1 MKRAFLT
8 ALMVCL
14 LIAPARAEE
23 VTHQPVE
30 DNIQASHVVVS
41 TLDELQEAIV
51 AADDGDTI
59 EIAATIRVQNQEIVT
74 SKDITLM
81 RASNFTDCFFSLY
94 NNSMVSGFTII
105 ESTYKATTIYAGAD
119 SGETCIK
126 KCTFI
131 GECPDVSWFL
141 SAFSGNTKID
151 KCAFLTIM
159 IQQ

>member
-23 VTHQPVE
+23 VTHQPVG

-59 EIAATIRVQNQEIVT
+59 EIAATIRVQNEEIVT
-74 SKDITLM
+74 TLLT
-81 RASNFTDCFFSLY
+81 AFFHC
-94 NNSMVSGFTII
+94 
-105 ESTYKATTIYAGAD
+105 TTI
-119 SGETCIK
+119 
-126 KCTFI
+126 
-131 GECPDVSWFL
+131 VWFL
-141 SAFSGNTKID
+141 A
-151 KCAFLTIM
+151 LR
-159 IQQ
+159 